1 MDYQGWGNVMR
12 TLYMR
17 KRRLV
22 LTSIL
27 ATTCLLQSVEL
38 PLATT
43 TTTTFTVSITLT
55 ATCTITSASALNFGS
70 AGILSTAIPQTST
83 INVICS
89 SGTGYNIGLDAGTG
103 TGATVA
109 ARKMTNGGN
118 TVTYSLYRD
127 AAHTQVWGNT
137 VSTDTVAGSGDGLAA
152 GQNYTVYGLVPAQT
166 TPPASAG
173 GTTYSDTITVTV
185 TY

>member
-1 MDYQGWGNVMR
+1 MR
-12 TLYMR
+12 TLFMR

-55 ATCTITSASALNFGS
+55 ATCTITSASALNFGTT
-70 AGILSTAIPQTST
+70 GILNTAIPQTST

-103 TGATVA
+103 SGATLA
-109 ARKMTNGGN
+109 ARKMTNSSN

-127 AAHTQVWGNT
+127 AGHTQVWGT
-137 VSTDTVAGSGDGLAA
+137 TIGTDTVSGTGDGLAA